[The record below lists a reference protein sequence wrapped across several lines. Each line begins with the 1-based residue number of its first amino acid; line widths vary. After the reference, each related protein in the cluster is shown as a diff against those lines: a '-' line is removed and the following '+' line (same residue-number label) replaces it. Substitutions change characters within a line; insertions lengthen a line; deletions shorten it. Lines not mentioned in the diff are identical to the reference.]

1 MKVTQEKLPAS
12 QIGLEIE
19 ITPEMSKKAYE
30 QVIEKFTRSA
40 NIPGFRKGKVPRQ
53 VVIQRFGAT
62 SIKAAAIEELI
73 DDTLKQAIEQ
83 EEIDALGN
91 FQLLSS
97 FEELVSQFQPG
108 SPLTFS
114 ASIDVQPEAKLSK
127 HQGFEVQ
134 AEEIKPDP
142 DRVDKVLQEQRDRVA
157 TLVPVEGRSAE
168 LNDTAILDFKGALP
182 DPENP
187 GAEPEPFPGGQA
199 EDFQVELQEDRFIPG
214 FIAGIVGMNPG
225 ETKQI
230 PATFPE
236 GYAQEDLAGREAIF
250 TVTLKELK
258 AKELPELDDDFAQDV
273 SEFETLAELR
283 EMLEKRYAEEAE
295 EKTKENKEQALVKE
309 LSNCV
314 EVELPET
321 LVERELSYMLNQTAM
336 QLQNQGIDV
345 KRLMSQEMVAMMKER
360 SRPDAIERL
369 KRTLALGEVAKLES
383 IAVEPE
389 EVAARVEEILA
400 EMEDQDIDRDR
411 LQTVVT
417 EDLLKEK
424 IVDWLI
430 EHSTIELVPEG
441 TLTPPEADE
450 DEADEIVEAEFT
462 EGFEPQEVASSE
474 STITVEAEAVEAE
487 AVEAAPMP
495 EPEEETSASEPESK
509 KVKKSTKAE

>member
-53 VVIQRFGAT
+53 VVIQRFGST

-83 EEIDALGN
+83 ENIDALGN
-91 FQLLSS
+91 FQLRSS

-108 SPLTFS
+108 APLTFS
-114 ASIDVQPEAKLSK
+114 ASIDVQPEAKLTK
-127 HQGFEVQ
+127 YQGFEVQ
-134 AEEIKPDP
+134 AEEVKPDP

-157 TLVPVEGRSAE
+157 TLVPVEGRPAE
-168 LNDTAILDFKGALP
+168 LKDTAILDFKGALP
-182 DPENP
+182 NLEDPE
-187 GAEPEPFPGGQA
+187 AEPEPFLGGQA
-199 EDFQVELQEDRFIPG
+199 EDFQVELEEDRFIPG

-230 PATFPE
+230 SATFPE
-236 GYAQEDLAGREAIF
+236 GYAQENLAGREAIF

-283 EMLEKRYAEEAE
+283 ETLEKRYIEEAD

-309 LSNCV
+309 LANYV

-321 LVERELSYMLNQTAM
+321 LVERELSFMLNQTAM

-345 KRLMSQEMVAMMKER
+345 KRLLSQDMVAMMKER
-360 SRPDAIERL
+360 SRPDAIDRL

-383 IAVEPE
+383 ITVEPE
-389 EVAARVEEILA
+389 EVTAKVEEILT

-411 LQTVVT
+411 LQTVVA

-441 TLTPPEADE
+441 TLTPPEP
-450 DEADEIVEAEFT
+450 DEIEEAEFLDQDT
-462 EGFEPQEVASSE
+462 AETAAE
-474 STITVEAEAVEAE
+474 STVTVEAEAETIAETPEAAALEAE
-487 AVEAAPMP
+487 ASTEVEAASSPDA
-495 EPEEETSASEPESK
+495 EAK
-509 KVKKSTKAE
+509 KAKKAAKGK

>member
-30 QVIEKFTRSA
+30 RVIEKFTRSA

-53 VVIQRFGAT
+53 VVIQRFGSA

-83 EEIDALGN
+83 EKIDALGN
-91 FQLLSS
+91 FQLRSS
-97 FEELVSQFQPG
+97 FEELIGQFEPG

-114 ASIDVQPEAKLSK
+114 ASIDVQPEAKLTK

-142 DRVDKVLQEQRDRVA
+142 ERVDKVLQEQRDRVA
-157 TLVPVEGRSAE
+157 TLVPVEGRPAE
-168 LNDTAILDFKGALP
+168 LKDTAILDFVGALP
-182 DPENP
+182 DPEDP
-187 GAEPEPFPGGQA
+187 EAEPEPFLGGQA
-199 EDFQVELQEDRFIPG
+199 EDFQVELEEDRFIPG

-225 ETKQI
+225 ETKKI
-230 PATFPE
+230 SATFPE
-236 GYAQEDLAGREAIF
+236 GYAQETLAGQEAIF

-258 AKELPELDDDFAQDV
+258 SKELPELDDDFAQEV
-273 SEFETLAELR
+273 SEFQTLAELR
-283 EMLEKRYAEEAE
+283 ETLENRYIEEAE

-309 LSNCV
+309 LVNYV

-321 LVERELSYMLNQTAM
+321 LVERELSYMVNQTAM

-345 KRLMSQEMVAMMKER
+345 KRLLSQEMIEMMKER
-360 SRPDAIERL
+360 SRPDAIDRL

-383 IAVEPE
+383 LTVEPE
-389 EVAARVEEILA
+389 EVNAKVKQILA
-400 EMEDQDIDRDR
+400 DLEAQNQAQDIDPDR
-411 LQTVVT
+411 LKTVVA

-441 TLTPPEADE
+441 TLTPPES
-450 DEADEIVEAEFT
+450 DEIAEAEFLDGDDLGST
-462 EGFEPQEVASSE
+462 AASE
-474 STITVEAEAVEAE
+474 ATVTVEAEAVETE
-487 AVEAAPMP
+487 AVEMETAEAESSSP
-495 EPEEETSASEPESK
+495 EPEPK
-509 KVKKSTKAE
+509 KARKAAKGK